1 MQIYSLFSKIKMKWK
16 ERAKQETTV
25 IEREKTE
32 RPTSIFIV
40 LVDEQCS
47 LYNSEPCSSNSFY

>member
-25 IEREKTE
+25 IEREKTK
-32 RPTSIFIV
+32 RPTSVFIV
-40 LVDEQCS
+40 LVDEQCP
-47 LYNSEPCSSNSFY
+47 LLFLCM